1 LGKESA
7 MVDIFLRHQRLIM
20 IQFLVFAVL
29 FGSVVII
36 GAIVYS
42 RTTTQSLMEVPEHK
56 KNLSK
61 SLEKAFQ
68 KAQRKAK

>member
-1 LGKESA
+1 
-7 MVDIFLRHQRLIM
+7 M

-61 SLEKAFQ
+61 SLEKTFE
-68 KAQRKAK
+68 KAQRKVKNK